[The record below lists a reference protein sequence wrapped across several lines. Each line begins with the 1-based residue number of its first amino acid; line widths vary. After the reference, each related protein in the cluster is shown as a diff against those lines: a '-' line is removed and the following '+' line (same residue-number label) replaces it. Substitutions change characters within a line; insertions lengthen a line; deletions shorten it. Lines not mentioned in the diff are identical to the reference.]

1 MNNLITVFMNYKVN
15 RLVAYAKFMTEN
27 QDDFVQSVFREYFQT
42 YVDNYYYHV
51 FHTIDDDEEFSIDNL
66 KKELKG
72 IMEEMLYDY
81 RSYEFVVSNEEYQS
95 HCKAIRELNPI
106 CFEIIKIDALSFDS
120 KDDVS
125 VKINSFLDENTVL
138 NDLVK
143 DRRNKLIS
151 LVRETYQNSLKLLNY
166 EENYYQIEE
175 YHFEGKEDKVFY
187 KLVPSIKALE
197 VYRTTT
203 IYKVYQHK
211 DLGRLKTR
219 CLIQKVSFFLLKNV
233 LEKKKIPLIFIE
245 FSDTVFHRGK
255 IDDEI
260 FDLIDN
266 PLFRRY
272 VIIGVSFP
280 TYQAQE
286 GAFVEDYQFAC
297 IQDFSHISDVYQK
310 TDSIRQEGVFRYLIV
325 SDCKY
330 ANREYFL
337 GYHNESMEV
346 LVFEEE

>member
-1 MNNLITVFMNYKVN
+1 MNNLITIFLNYKIN

-27 QDDFVQSVFREYFQT
+27 QDDFTQSVFHEYFHT

-51 FHTIDDDEEFSIDNL
+51 FHTIDDNEEYSIDNL

-72 IMEEMLYDY
+72 IMEEMLDDY
-81 RSYEFVVSNEEYQS
+81 RSYELLVSNEEYTE
-95 HCKAIRELNPI
+95 HCQKIRELNPI
-106 CFEIIKIDALSFDS
+106 CFEIIKIDSLSFDY
-120 KDDVS
+120 KEDVS
-125 VKINSFLDENTVL
+125 VKINAFLDENEVL
-138 NDLVK
+138 NKLVK

-175 YHFEGKEDKVFY
+175 YKFEGKEDKVFY
-187 KLVPSIKALE
+187 KLVPSIKALD

-203 IYKVYQHK
+203 VYKVYQHK
-211 DLGRLKTR
+211 DLSRLKIR
-219 CLIQKVSFFLLKNV
+219 CLIQKVSFFLLKSV
-233 LEKKKIPLIFIE
+233 LDKKKIPLIFIE
-245 FSDTVFHRGK
+245 FPDAVIHRGK

-272 VIIGVSFP
+272 VIICVSFA

-310 TDSIRQEGVFRYLIV
+310 TDSIRQEGVFRYLVV

-330 ANREYFL
+330 NNRDYFL
-337 GYHNESMEV
+337 GYHSDSMEV